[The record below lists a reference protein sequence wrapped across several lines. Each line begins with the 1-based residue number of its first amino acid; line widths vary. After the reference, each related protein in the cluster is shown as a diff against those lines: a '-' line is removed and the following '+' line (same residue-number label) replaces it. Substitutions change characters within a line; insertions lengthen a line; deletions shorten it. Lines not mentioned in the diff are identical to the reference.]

1 MRRLLRTPKPWL
13 LTGAV
18 SVTAALTLGLT
29 GAGCSTTDG
38 TGTDEGC
45 VSTPQFFATN
55 IDAPILEK
63 KCAACHN
70 AIGEARDTNFVLA
83 SSAEAGYLE
92 KNLEIVKNL
101 AQTEK
106 AGKSVLLL
114 KPLGDLEHGGGKQ
127 LEEGSEDYANLVKLV
142 QKFDEGDS
150 CPTNSAQFF
159 GGAQLMSPAD
169 TLRKAALALAS
180 RLPTDEETAK
190 VKAGGYE
197 ALHEILQTYMTE
209 EAFFDSLRESYN
221 DRFFTDFYMNGADA
235 LNLIEPDED
244 NPATLYYAPEW
255 YDAVAHDDGNGNIT
269 ATQADMIKYGATDPD
284 QLRNILRFRTRKAV
298 AQEPLELIAYI
309 VRNNKPFTEVLTAD
323 YTVVNPFSAKAYSV
337 SGVTFTN
344 DADPYEFH
352 EAKVADGSAFPQAGV
367 LTTPVWLS
375 RHPTTATN
383 RNRHRARM
391 VFQDWLGTDILK
403 TAERPLDPTQI
414 TDFNPTMNTAAC
426 AVCHGALDPI
436 AGAFQNFQHDNGN
449 QAVYR
454 GDYQWYL
461 DMRPPGF
468 GKEKLPADQYVN
480 SLGWLAGQITND
492 PRFAISVTYQA
503 FRLVTGQEPVMAPA
517 DTNSPTYKDDFDAYL
532 GQYYTLT
539 AIAEKFKE
547 SNYNF
552 KVLVEELV
560 MSPYFRAENTAST
573 INPNQLKKFGV
584 LGTAHL
590 LTPEQ
595 LNRKISS
602 VLGMSWGQPT
612 RDDLLVDEDE
622 YRLLYGGI
630 DSENVT
636 KRITDPN
643 GIMANVSER
652 MANEMACRFVPS
664 ELYIDKSDR
673 QFFKNVELDVEPK
686 DVNGYEV
693 SSAKAQ
699 IISQIQTL
707 HEKLLGET
715 LEANDPEIVR
725 TYNLFVDTWSEGK
738 EIIATAGDDKYGAQH
753 LPFDCVP
760 DINYRTGAQLEAPEG
775 QDDKFSNDRFYTA
788 RAWMA
793 VTAYLLSDYKFLYQ

>member
-1 MRRLLRTPKPWL
+1 MRRLLRNSKTWL
-13 LTGAV
+13 LSGAV

-29 GAGCSTTDG
+29 GAGCSTDSS

-55 IDAPILEK
+55 IDGPILAK
-63 KCAACHN
+63 KCAACHTTTG
-70 AIGEARDTNFVLA
+70 AAKDTSFVLA

-92 KNLEIVKNL
+92 KNLEIVKGL

-127 LEEGSEDYANLVKLV
+127 LEEGSTDYQNLVKLV

-159 GGAQLMSPAD
+159 GGAQLMSPVA
-169 TLRKAALALAS
+169 TLRKAALTLAS

-190 VKAGGYE
+190 VKAGGYA
-197 ALHEILQTYMTE
+197 ALHEVMQVLLTE
-209 EAFFDSLRESYN
+209 EAFFERLRESYN
-221 DRFFTDFYMNGADA
+221 DRFFTDFYMDGGDA
-235 LNLIEPDED
+235 LDLIQPDMD
-244 NPATLYYAPEW
+244 NPATAYYAPEW
-255 YDAVAHDDGNGNIT
+255 YDAIAPRDDNGNVT
-269 ATQADMIKYGATDPD
+269 AMQSDMIKYGATDPPE
-284 QLRNILRFRTRKAV
+284 LRELLERRTRKAV
-298 AQEPLELIAYI
+298 AQEPLELIAHI

-337 SGVTFTN
+337 TGVTFTN

-414 TDFNPTMNTAAC
+414 TDFNPTMNNAAC
-426 AVCHGALDPI
+426 SVCHASLDPI
-436 AGAFQNFQHDNGN
+436 AGAFQNFQHENGD
-449 QAVYR
+449 QAVYV
-454 GDYQWYL
+454 GDFQWYL

-468 GKEKLPADQYVN
+468 GKEKIPSGEYQN
-480 SLGWLAGQITND
+480 SLAWLAKEITGD

-503 FRLVTGQEPVMAPA
+503 FRMITGQEPVMAPA

-539 AIAEKFKE
+539 AIAEKFKNA
-547 SNYNF
+547 NYNF
-552 KVLVEELV
+552 KVLAEEIV

-595 LNRKISS
+595 LNRKISA
-602 VLGMSWGQPT
+602 VLGMNWGRT
-612 RDDLLVDEDE
+612 ERDSLTSDNE

-652 MANEMACRFVPS
+652 MANEMACQFVPA
-664 ELYIDKSDR
+664 ELYIDKGDR

-693 SSAKAQ
+693 AAAKAQ
-699 IISQIQTL
+699 IISQIQVL

-738 EIIATAGDDKYGAQH
+738 DLISKAGDDKYGAQH
-753 LPFDCVP
+753 LSGACVP
-760 DINYRTGAQLEAPEG
+760 QINYRTGAALEAPEG
-775 QDDKFSNDRFYTA
+775 KDDMYSNDRFYTA

-793 VTAYLLSDYKFLYQ
+793 VTSYLLSDYKFLYE

>member
-1 MRRLLRTPKPWL
+1 MPWL
-13 LTGAV
+13 LSGAV
-18 SVTAALTLGLT
+18 TVSAALTLGLT
-29 GAGCSTTDG
+29 GAGCSTGTG

-45 VSTPQFFATN
+45 VSTSQFFATEVY
-55 IDAPILEK
+55 APVLEK

-70 AIGEARDTNFVLA
+70 STGAAKDTSFVLR

-92 KNLEIVKNL
+92 ANLEIVKGL

-106 AGKSVLLL
+106 NGKSILLL
-114 KPLGDLEHGGGKQ
+114 KPLGELEHGGAKQ
-127 LEEGSEDYANLVKLV
+127 LDSGSEDYASLVSLV
-142 QKFDEGDS
+142 QRFEDGDS

-159 GGAQLMSPAD
+159 GGAQLMSPAS
-169 TLRKAALALAS
+169 TLRKAALTLAS

-197 ALHEILQTYMTE
+197 ALHEVLGTLMTE
-209 EAFFDSLRESYN
+209 EAFYDRLRESYN
-221 DRFFTDFYMNGADA
+221 DRFFTDFYLQNDA
-235 LNLIEPDED
+235 LDLIQPDPD
-244 NPATLYYAPEW
+244 NPATAYYAPEW
-255 YDAVAHDDGNGNIT
+255 YDAIAHRDENTDVVSANES
-269 ATQADMIKYGATDPD
+269 DMIKYGATSPD
-284 QLRNILRFRTRKAV
+284 RLRDALHDRTQKAV
-298 AQEPLELIAYI
+298 AQEPLELIAYV
-309 VRNNKPFTEVLTAD
+309 VRNNLPFTDVLNAD
-323 YTVVNPFSAKAYSV
+323 YTVVNPYSAKAYSV
-337 SGVTFTN
+337 TGVTFAN

-352 EAKVADGSAFPQAGV
+352 PAKIADGNAFPQAGI
-367 LTTPVWLS
+367 LSTPVWLS

-426 AVCHGALDPI
+426 TVCHEQIDGI
-436 AGAFQNFQHDNGN
+436 AGAFQNFQHDNGD

-454 GDYQWYL
+454 ADFEWFL

-468 GKEKLPADQYVN
+468 GKDRIPASEYPN
-480 SLGWLAGQITND
+480 SLHWLANKITSD
-492 PRFAISVTYQA
+492 PRFAVSVTYQA

-517 DTNSPTYKDDFDAYL
+517 DTNSPTYKDDFDASL
-532 GQYYTLT
+532 GQYYTLV

-552 KVLVEELV
+552 KVLVEEVV
-560 MSPYFRAENTAST
+560 MSPYFRAENTAAT
-573 INPNQLKKFGV
+573 INPAQLKKFGP

-595 LNRKISS
+595 LNRKVTS
-602 VLGMSWGQPT
+602 VLGINWNDSFSDRNDYLT
-612 RDDLLVDEDE
+612 DENE

-652 MANEMACRFVPS
+652 MANEMACKFVPS
-664 ELYIDKSDR
+664 ELYIEKGDR
-673 QFFKNVELDVEPK
+673 SFFKNVERDVEPK
-686 DVNGYEV
+686 DLNGYEV
-693 SSAKAQ
+693 ASAKAA
-699 IISQIQTL
+699 IISQIQLL

-725 TYNLFVDTWSEGK
+725 TYNLFVDTWTEGK
-738 EIIATAGDDKYGAQH
+738 ALIANATPEEKYGAQH
-753 LPFDCVP
+753 MSGTCRPS
-760 DINYRTGAQLEAPEG
+760 INYKTGAPLEDSKG
-775 QDDKFSNDRFYTA
+775 DQDNLLTEDRFYTV
-788 RAWMA
+788 RAWMS
-793 VTAYLLSDYKFLYQ
+793 VTSYLLSDYKFLYE